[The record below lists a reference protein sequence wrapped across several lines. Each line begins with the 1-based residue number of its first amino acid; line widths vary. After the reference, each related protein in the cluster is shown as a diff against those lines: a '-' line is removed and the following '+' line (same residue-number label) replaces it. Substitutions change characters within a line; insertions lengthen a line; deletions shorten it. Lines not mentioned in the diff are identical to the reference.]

1 MQSSWNENRI
11 LLRGRLAGPPEES
24 HVNHGVTYF
33 RLPLAVR
40 RLSGAEDR
48 LNLVAAQSQLEALP
62 LQPGDRLAVS
72 GEVRTFNNRSGAGS
86 RLVISVFART
96 LLPCPPEE
104 EDDNR
109 LTLSGALCKPPS
121 LRVTP
126 LGRTICDMILAVNRR
141 YGRADYLPCIA
152 WGSLAHRCGR
162 MEVGQRLS
170 LTGRLQ
176 SRIYTKASENRTQE
190 HTAFEVSILSL
201 TDPLS

>member
-40 RLSGAEDR
+40 RLSGTEDR
-48 LNLVAAQSQLEALP
+48 LNLIAAQSQLEALP

-72 GEVRTFNNRSGAGS
+72 GEVRTFNNRSGEGS
-86 RLVISVFART
+86 RLVISVFAKT
-96 LLPCPPEE
+96 LLPCPPGED
-104 EDDNR
+104 DDNR

-162 MEVGQRLS
+162 MEVGQRLA
-170 LTGRLQ
+170 LIGRLQ

-201 TDPLS
+201 TDP